1 MWKKIQV
8 TVIALC
14 TVMTLAA
21 CADRPEAAAPPE
33 PAAVAPA
40 ASAAPQPE
48 KTAAPDAAAAD
59 VAPSPAMTTGV
70 EIDWDDIDSPLWEE
84 DMRGPLEAALH
95 AIVDKDGKA
104 LNEAL
109 SPDAAGIFEYM
120 LENDYKFEKI
130 DDVHAEA
137 GRVLVPVESELS
149 LNGETPREIEV
160 TFYFEQDGAGAWRI
174 VSID

>member
-21 CADRPEAAAPPE
+21 CADRPEAAAPP
-33 PAAVAPA
+33 ATSSAAPA
-40 ASAAPQPE
+40 APAAPQPE
-48 KTAAPDAAAAD
+48 QTAA
-59 VAPSPAMTTGV
+59 PAMTTGV
-70 EIDWDDIDSPLWEE
+70 EIDWEDIDSPLWEE

-95 AIVDKDGKA
+95 AIVDKDAKA
-104 LNEAL
+104 LNGAL

-120 LENDYKFEKI
+120 LENDYKFEEI

-137 GRVLVPVESELS
+137 GRVLVPVGSELA
-149 LNGETPREIEV
+149 LNGETPREVEV
-160 TFYFEQDGAGAWRI
+160 TFYFEQDGAGIWRI